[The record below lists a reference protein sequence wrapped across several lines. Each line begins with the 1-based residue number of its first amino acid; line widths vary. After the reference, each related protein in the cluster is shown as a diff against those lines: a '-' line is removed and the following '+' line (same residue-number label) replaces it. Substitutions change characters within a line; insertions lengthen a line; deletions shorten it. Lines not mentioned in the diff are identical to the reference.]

1 MDITPELQ
9 QKLRESPSL
18 FVEKVLGIDSVY
30 PYQKKVLDTNQ
41 DRIAITGGRQ
51 IGKTTMMAWLAIHE
65 FTMFPNHDI
74 LLVAPTQRQ
83 ALNFMR
89 KLKAEIREWVDN
101 PEDYGIEEVT
111 KSRIVGKNGSRIEA
125 LPALEETIRG
135 LTIDSAFVDEAA
147 FIDRH
152 IFTSVISPM
161 LATTD
166 GMFFLAST
174 AWGKEG
180 YLYSRFDNDEGEV
193 ADMWLTKQ
201 ITSMEN
207 PDIPSTQI
215 KEWRQDM
222 TQMEFEREVL
232 GQFTDKKNAF
242 FKNRDI
248 NASLAWAR
256 DEDLPHNIVY
266 PDRVGRT
273 AYMGVDP
280 ATTGDDQAV
289 LTSIDDEDNVFD
301 IQTIDEC
308 EIPELEREIR
318 SKINSN
324 DRNYISV
331 YIEENGL
338 GEGTVHRFERE
349 FKQVEGF
356 RTTIRSKES
365 IYNQTKNK
373 MQKGEL
379 NIPDREDLTSQ
390 LRTIEYENTNRG
402 NMKIHAPGE
411 NHDDLADSL
420 CLAVAA
426 KSGDRYVERQ
436 KKFYSFNSSSSKGAV
451 NSKNKRKAH
460 SFA

>member
-30 PYQKKVLDTNQ
+30 PYQKEVLDTNQ

-111 KSRIVGKNGSRIEA
+111 KSRIIGKNKSRIEA

-193 ADMWLTKQ
+193 ADMWLTNQ

-402 NMKIHAPGE
+402 NMKIYAPGE

-436 KKFYSFNSSSSKGAV
+436 KKFYSFNSSLSKGAV

>member
-9 QKLRESPSL
+9 QKLRESPAL
-18 FVEKVLGIDSVY
+18 FTEKILDVSPY
-30 PYQKKVLDTNQ
+30 PYQQEILDSNKE
-41 DRIAITGGRQ
+41 RIAFVSGRQ
-51 IGKTTMMAWLAIHE
+51 CGKTTIMSWLAIHE
-65 FTMFPNHDI
+65 FTMYPGREI
-74 LLVAPTQRQ
+74 LLVAPTARQ
-83 ALNFMR
+83 AQNFLR
-89 KLKAEIREWVDN
+89 KLKAEIQEWIDN
-101 PEDYGIEEVT
+101 PDDYGLEDIT
-111 KSRIVGKNGSRIEA
+111 KSRIIGKNGSRIMA

-135 LTIDSAFVDEAA
+135 LTINSAYIDEAA

-161 LATTD
+161 QATKE
-166 GMFFLAST
+166 GRMMIAST
-174 AWGKEG
+174 PWGKEG
-180 YLYSRFDNDEGEV
+180 YLYTRFNPDHDNSEV
-193 ADMWLTKQ
+193 SDMWLTKQ
-201 ITSMEN
+201 VTSMEN
-207 PDIPSTQI
+207 PDIPSWQI

-248 NASLAWAR
+248 NASLEWAR
-256 DEDLPHNIVY
+256 DEELPQNVVY

-289 LTSIDDEDNVFD
+289 LTSVDDEDNVFD

-318 SKINSN
+318 SKINSR

-379 NIPDREDLTSQ
+379 NIPDREDLLSQ
-390 LRTIEYENTNRG
+390 LRTIEYENTQRG
-402 NMKIHAPGE
+402 NMKIYAPGE
-411 NHDDLADSL
+411 DHDDMADSL
-420 CLAVAA
+420 ALAIAA

-436 KKFYSFNSSSSKGAV
+436 KKFYSFNSSNDYDVSER
-451 NSKNKRKAH
+451 NKRRAY
-460 SFA
+460 SFE

>member
-18 FVEKVLGIDSVY
+18 FVEKVLDIDSVY
-30 PYQKKVLDTNQ
+30 PYQREVLDTPK
-41 DRIAITGGRQ
+41 DRVAITGGRQ

-65 FTMFPNHDI
+65 FTMYADHHI

-101 PEDYGIEEVT
+101 PDNYGIKEVT
-111 KSRIVGKNGSRIEA
+111 KSRIIGKNGSRIEA

-166 GMFFLAST
+166 GIFMIAST

-248 NASLAWAR
+248 NASLEWAR
-256 DEDLPHNIVY
+256 DEDAPRNVVY

-289 LTSIDDEDNVFD
+289 LTSIDDEDNIFD

-318 SKINSN
+318 SKINSR

-338 GEGTVHRFERE
+338 GEGTVHRFEEE
-349 FKQVEGF
+349 FKSVEGF

-379 NIPDREDLTSQ
+379 NIPDREDLVSQ

-402 NMKIHAPGE
+402 NMKIYAPEG
-411 NHDDLADSL
+411 NHDDMSDSM

-436 KKFYSFNSSSSKGAV
+436 KKFYSFQKSGNHDVSQR
-451 NSKNKRKAH
+451 NKRRAY
-460 SFA
+460 SFD